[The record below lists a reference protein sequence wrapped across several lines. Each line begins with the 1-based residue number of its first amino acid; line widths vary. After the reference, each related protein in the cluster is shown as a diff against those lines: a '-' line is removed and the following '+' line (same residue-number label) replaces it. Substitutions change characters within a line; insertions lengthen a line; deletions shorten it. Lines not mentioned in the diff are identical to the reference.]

1 MWRLAPVLLLG
12 LGLVAGCAANRPP
25 EETTDD
31 GLVRVP
37 SRSVGGVYRDPESSF
52 TQYRRIMLE
61 PPSIGLK
68 KGWRDEHPDITQ
80 EDLARILTD
89 AMQLFREEF
98 AREFVRRGTYRFA
111 DEPAPD
117 VVLVVPNI
125 EDLDIPAPEAG
136 TRMYSNGAISMK
148 ITGDLRDA
156 STNKLIGRV
165 ILIQPDEPFTYKARS
180 TTNRVTNAHE
190 QRLVYANW
198 TRLVREALDVAKAA
212 RPRPKKPAGTDEA
225 HP

>member
-1 MWRLAPVLLLG
+1 MRRLSTTLLLG
-12 LGLVAGCAANRPP
+12 LVLMAGCAANRPP

-37 SRSVGGVYRDPESSF
+37 SRSIGGVYRDPESTF
-52 TQYRRIMLE
+52 TQYRRVMLE
-61 PPSIGLK
+61 PPVIGLK
-68 KGWRDEHPDITQ
+68 KGWRDEHPYVTQ
-80 EDLARILTD
+80 GDLAQILTE

-98 AREFVRRGTYRFA
+98 AREFVRRGTYTFA

-125 EDLDIPAPEAG
+125 EDLDIPAPDAG
-136 TRMYSNGAISMK
+136 TREYSSGPISMK

-156 STNKLIGRV
+156 STNKLVGRV
-165 ILIQPDEPFTYKARS
+165 VLIQPAERYTYKPAR
-180 TTNRVTNAHE
+180 TTNPVTNAHD
-190 QRLVYANW
+190 QRMVYAKW

-212 RPRPKKPAGTDEA
+212 RPRPKKHAATDEA

>member
-1 MWRLAPVLLLG
+1 MRALVSTFLLG
-12 LGLVAGCAANRPP
+12 FVLVAGCAADRPP
-25 EETTDD
+25 EEITDD

-52 TQYRRIMLE
+52 TQYRRVMLE

-68 KGWRDEHPDITQ
+68 TGWRDQHPEVTQ
-80 EDLARILTD
+80 MDLARILTD

-98 AREFVRRGTYRFA
+98 AREFVRRGTYTFA

-125 EDLDIPAPEAG
+125 EELDIPAPDAG
-136 TRMYSNGAISMK
+136 TRMYGNGPISMK

-156 STNKLIGRV
+156 STGKLIGRV
-165 ILIQPDEPFTYKARS
+165 ILIQPAEIYAYKVR
-180 TTNRVTNAHE
+180 TPTNQVTNAHE

-198 TRLVREALDVAKAA
+198 TRLVRETLDVAKAA
-212 RPRPKKPAGTDEA
+212 RPRPKKPAATDES